1 MYLPLDSL
9 DVPYD
14 LDPAFDALPV
24 EQPSRLVDLV
34 GEKIERLRRD
44 RAARR
49 LKGKRSGDIRAAA
62 QRILWAFQGITCC
75 IASFSWQTQAY
86 SIFECRA
93 PGSTFR
99 RMYEIADRLVGKVL
113 RRLRTE
119 SGLKQEQVAA
129 RLGTNQPM
137 ISKFESGERSLHLGE
152 VYAYAEAL
160 GTTPQR
166 ILQEVWDSQRPPH
179 GS

>member
-1 MYLPLDSL
+1 M
-9 DVPYD
+9 
-14 LDPAFDALPV
+14 
-24 EQPSRLVDLV
+24 
-34 GEKIERLRRD
+34 
-44 RAARR
+44 
-49 LKGKRSGDIRAAA
+49 
-62 QRILWAFQGITCC
+62 
-75 IASFSWQTQAY
+75 
-86 SIFECRA
+86 
-93 PGSTFR
+93 
-99 RMYEIADRLVGKVL
+99 GKVL